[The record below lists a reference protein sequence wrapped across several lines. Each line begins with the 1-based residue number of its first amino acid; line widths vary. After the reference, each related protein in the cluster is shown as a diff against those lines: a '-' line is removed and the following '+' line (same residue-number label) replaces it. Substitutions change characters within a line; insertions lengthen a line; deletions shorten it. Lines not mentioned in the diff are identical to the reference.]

1 MIKKIDNLFSL
12 ILTGIIKFYKFLISP
27 FFHNACH
34 YDPTCSEYFI
44 QCLKEFGFIK
54 GSFKGIL
61 RILRCHPIKFLGG
74 GFGYDP
80 VIIKKI
86 KNGK

>member
-1 MIKKIDNLFSL
+1 MIKKMDNFFSF
-12 ILTGIIKFYKFLISP
+12 ILTKIIKLYKFLLSP

-54 GSFKGIL
+54 DVLKG
-61 RILRCHPIKFLGG
+61 F
-74 GFGYDP
+74 
-80 VIIKKI
+80 
-86 KNGK
+86 